1 MAYNN
6 FLFTP
11 SLLTVNVMLEKI
23 YRKLN
28 KRIYYRRAITSFLL
42 IFTTLAEFIMFS
54 PPPPTL
60 VGVMTSYSRMC
71 LANKEFMFV
80 KTV

>member
-23 YRKLN
+23 HRKLS
-28 KRIYYRRAITSFLL
+28 KRIYYGRAIKSFLL
-42 IFTTLAEFIMFS
+42 IFTILTEGIMFYS
-54 PPPPTL
+54 PPPTL

-71 LANKEFMFV
+71 LANKELMFV